1 MPVHALRLILALVHT
16 QGMPSLSNRDMHAAP
31 SMHQAWLGPASCMY
45 RYVQGPRSLM
55 LVVLTCLVV
64 CEGSIIVRRRAL
76 SNGAPQVWICVLFS
90 FFVFFL
96 LLLFF
101 SSPTA
106 GCSFL
111 DSRCAAAVSLRSL
124 RAKKNF
130 ASGLVRRVDSQVV
143 RTRRRSPKSHESLTK
158 P

>member
-1 MPVHALRLILALVHT
+1 
-16 QGMPSLSNRDMHAAP
+16 
-31 SMHQAWLGPASCMY
+31 
-45 RYVQGPRSLM
+45 M
-55 LVVLTCLVV
+55 LVVLICLVV

-76 SNGAPQVWICVLFS
+76 SNGAPQVWTCVLFS
-90 FFVFFL
+90 FSSFS
-96 LLLFF
+96 FF
-101 SSPTA
+101 SFSSLLPPPDAPFLTA
-106 GCSFL
+106 
-111 DSRCAAAVSLRSL
+111 DAAAAAVSLRSL